1 MPNKKR
7 PYAWPSSQLRDSDT
21 MHDLHVL
28 SKHYRVPTSYA
39 NCYWFPGLILK
50 KTFVAQFSTTSRISS
65 NEAADT

>member
-28 SKHYRVPTSYA
+28 SKHYRVPITRIVA
-39 NCYWFPGLILK
+39 DGVREHI
-50 KTFVAQFSTTSRISS
+50 TFLRDNMDKGPVTPTAIGFQV
-65 NEAADT
+65 